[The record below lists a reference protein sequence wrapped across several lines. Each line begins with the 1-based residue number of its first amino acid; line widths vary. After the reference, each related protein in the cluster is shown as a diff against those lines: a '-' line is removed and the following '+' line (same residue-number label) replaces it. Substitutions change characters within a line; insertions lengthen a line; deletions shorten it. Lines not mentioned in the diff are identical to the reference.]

1 MATST
6 TGAVAWM
13 AIAACLA
20 ACGSKQAASPS
31 VAPPTTASAAA
42 AGAAPVAPA
51 ANHAD
56 APDIAW
62 FDGDVD
68 AAFAAARAQHK
79 PVFLYWGASW
89 CPPCHQLK
97 STVFSRPDFIA
108 KTRLFI
114 PVYLD
119 GDDAG
124 AQKWGDRFR
133 VTGYPTLVVLNEKR
147 EEVLRIAGGMDLTQY
162 ANVLDLALGDL
173 QPIAN
178 ILASAAQGHALA
190 ADQCRRLAVTGWGLE
205 ELADNEIAP
214 LARNLSAAAMHCPAT
229 STADRAR
236 LQIFAASYA
245 ADAEKVPLKAGK
257 PPSAALRQHVKQ
269 VYEQLA
275 DPAAATA
282 NADALG
288 YLGESFW
295 RAAKASG
302 LPAADFYSRF
312 AAVMDRAAVDSSFA
326 EADQL
331 AAIASKL
338 EAAKVLTGAIEP
350 ALAKQARARVDTAL
364 AGKQIQYVRTGLI
377 NASLGIFELL
387 GQNEDAYRIVQAEL
401 PTAQFPY
408 YFKADLAELAESL
421 GRKDEAVS
429 WAQQAYEES
438 KGAAT
443 RFQWGRLYLTALL
456 RLQPD
461 DTARI
466 QQVGEQVLGELDGTD
481 RIYRRARLRLVSLD
495 GELRTWQKQ
504 GAAQRAP
511 VLHAL
516 RQRLQKTCGG
526 IPATEPARTSCDAF
540 LAGIT

>member
-6 TGAVAWM
+6 AGTAVLM
-13 AIAACLA
+13 AIIALLT
-20 ACGSKQAASPS
+20 ACGSRQAASP
-31 VAPPTTASAAA
+31 V
-42 AGAAPVAPA
+42 VAPA
-51 ANHAD
+51 TSTAAANPAPAARHAD
-56 APDIAW
+56 APDIDW

-79 PVFLYWGASW
+79 PVFLYWGANW

-97 STVFSRPDFIA
+97 ATVFSRPDFIA

-124 AQKWGDRFR
+124 AQKWGDQFR

-162 ANVLDLALGDL
+162 ANVLDLGLSDL
-173 QPIAN
+173 QPTAN
-178 ILASAAQGHALA
+178 ILASAAQGRALT

-205 ELADNEIAP
+205 DLADNEIAP
-214 LARNLSAAAMHCPAT
+214 LAKNLSTAATQCPAT
-229 STADRAR
+229 SGADRAR

-245 ADAEKVPLKAGK
+245 ADAEKAALKAGK
-257 PPSAALRQHVKQ
+257 PPSAVLRQHVQQ
-269 VYEQLA
+269 VYGQLA
-275 DPAAATA
+275 DPAPAVTH
-282 NADALG
+282 ADALG
-288 YLGESFW
+288 YLDESFW
-295 RAAKASG
+295 LAAKASG
-302 LPAADFYSRF
+302 VPAADFNARF
-312 AAVMDRAAVDSSFA
+312 AGVMDRAALDHSFA

-338 EAAKVLTGAIEP
+338 QAAKTLTGAIDP
-350 ALAKQARARVDTAL
+350 ALAKQARARVDAAL
-364 AGKQIQYVRTGLI
+364 AGKQIPYVRTGLI

-401 PTAQFPY
+401 PAAQFPY
-408 YFKADLAELAESL
+408 YFKADLAALAESL
-421 GRKDEAVS
+421 GRKDEAVLWS
-429 WAQQAYEES
+429 QQAYDES

-461 DTARI
+461 DTKRI

-481 RIYRRARLRLVSLD
+481 RIYRRARLRLASLD
-495 GELRTWQKQ
+495 GELRAWQKQ
-504 GAAQRAP
+504 AAAQRMP

-516 RQRLQKTCGG
+516 RQRMQKTCGG
-526 IPATEPARTSCDAF
+526 IPEIEPARGSCDAF